1 MGICFLPR
9 IAIRLTSKIPKLPE
23 GSGIEHA
30 LANVSHWSLY
40 GLMLFMPV
48 SGIAMG
54 YYGGKGV
61 PFFFTTIPGAKKENK
76 DGKLAKNAW
85 YYHKQVGQFFEY
97 FFVPLHIGAVG
108 FHFLRGQN
116 LLKRIFFKRVKIYTY
131 K

>member
-30 LANVSHWSLY
+30 LATVSHWSLY

-54 YYGGKGV
+54 YYGGKGL
-61 PFFFTTIPGAKKENK
+61 PFFFTTISGAKKENK

-116 LLKRIFFKRVKIYTY
+116 LLRRIFF
-131 K
+131 

>member
-30 LANVSHWSLY
+30 LATVSHWSLY

-54 YYGGKGV
+54 YYGGKGL

-116 LLKRIFFKRVKIYTY
+116 LLKRIFF
-131 K
+131 